1 MWLQTKMDNIAT
13 FVRKGLANF
22 HFIYSFNCR
31 RSLSMHIFSLQLLYY
46 LSRALTTKCWDT
58 IGLERV
64 DPTVHPLMLPFI
76 SIMPLEKKNLQP
88 ATFTSP
94 SYFSN
99 IFCLSF
105 ITLSNTFE
113 GTKVMHFD
121 EMGCEFHTVKSCSF
135 LKAFT
140 VCRHWWTVR
149 LQCHP
154 DSCIWLEGWG
164 CWSTLQVMASALP
177 RCPYLTCRGIW
188 KERRQKV
195 WFASIMQSFC
205 FSKLILN
212 VWQIRFVCSCLQLP

>member
-1 MWLQTKMDNIAT
+1 MLSYNR
-13 FVRKGLANF
+13 FRKGRPHPPPPNVTF
-22 HFIYSFNCR
+22 HQYHAAR
-31 RSLSMHIFSLQLLYY
+31 
-46 LSRALTTKCWDT
+46 
-58 IGLERV
+58 
-64 DPTVHPLMLPFI
+64 
-76 SIMPLEKKNLQP
+76 KKYLQP
-88 ATFTSP
+88 TTFTSP
-94 SYFSN
+94 SCFSN

-105 ITLSNTFE
+105 ITPSNTFE
-113 GTKVMHFD
+113 GTKVTHFD
-121 EMGCEFHTVKSCSF
+121 EMGCEFHTIKSCSF

-149 LQCHP
+149 LRCHP
-154 DSCIWLEGWG
+154 DSCIWPAGWG

-205 FSKLILN
+205 FSKLN